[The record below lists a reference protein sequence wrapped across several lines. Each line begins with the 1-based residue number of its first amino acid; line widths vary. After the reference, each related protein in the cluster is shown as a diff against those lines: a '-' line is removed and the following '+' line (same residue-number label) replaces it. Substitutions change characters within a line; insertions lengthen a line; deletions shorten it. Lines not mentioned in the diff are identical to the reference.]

1 MKSTKLKFSDFQVE
15 KISKEQQKAIRGGD
29 GEAAPPITPPNNPE
43 KGGGNGNG

>member
-29 GEAAPPITPPNNPE
+29 GGDRDETDPKNT
-43 KGGGNGNG
+43 GGGNGNG